1 MEKKQ
6 ISAIVSI
13 ILSAVIALAA
23 LWGYNIV
30 VVQPLA
36 EQVAL
41 NSLAEVGESTGHSV
55 AGGESRA
62 VGDTNFTNVVAT
74 GDLTAGGSLG
84 VAGAT
89 ALNGSVVIGDG
100 GDTVAINSSD
110 WDISSA
116 GALTGIG
123 AITSDGVATIRNNAT
138 ITGSLSLADALETGP
153 ALAIQ
158 TDRIVLKAD
167 GTAEFLQGA
176 VTIDAL
182 GNFNVDGGY
191 QVDGLQVVGSRGA
204 AIPTPTG
211 GGTVDAEA
219 RTAIG
224 SILSAM
230 RTHGLIAP

>member
-1 MEKKQ
+1 MPAQ
-6 ISAIVSI
+6 
-13 ILSAVIALAA
+13 
-23 LWGYNIV
+23 
-30 VVQPLA
+30 
-36 EQVAL
+36 
-41 NSLAEVGESTGHSV
+41 
-55 AGGESRA
+55 GGDRA
-62 VGDTNFTNVVAT
+62 VGDTNFTNVVAA
-74 GDLTAGGSLG
+74 GGLTAGGDLG

-110 WDISSA
+110 WDISA
-116 GALTGIG
+116 TGALTGIG
-123 AITSDGVATIRNNAT
+123 ALTTDGVATIRNNAT

-182 GNFNVDGGY
+182 GEFNVDGGY
-191 QVDGLQVVGSRGA
+191 EVDGLQVVGSRGA